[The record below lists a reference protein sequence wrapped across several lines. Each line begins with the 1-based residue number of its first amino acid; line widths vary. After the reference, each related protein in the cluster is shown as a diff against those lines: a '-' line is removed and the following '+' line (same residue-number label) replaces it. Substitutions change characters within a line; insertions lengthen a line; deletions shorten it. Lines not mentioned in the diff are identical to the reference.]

1 MFAVTSLYLSS
12 RLDQKQFQLFS
23 KKPETYLYLLSPAFR
38 RMNYLNIPARFF
50 TSILAV
56 VLFQFSVPGF
66 AQRDL
71 GVGEVNVRRDVIPV
85 VVRSQDS
92 QALGILK
99 TAFSVHGRYRV
110 AASMQEASFAIH
122 VDPIGSTHS
131 SLKIFSGIPEQ
142 LQYNTQ
148 VQGESR
154 RNSILKAI
162 DLAIRKTSGMQG
174 FFSGKIA
181 YVGETGRGMEIYYRD
196 FLFGEGKRL
205 TSHGVEAVRPRW
217 SPDGNYIVYT
227 SYLSGF
233 PNIRRIDLRGQ
244 RSEVFVSFKGTNTS
258 ARYSPDGSR
267 LAMVLTG
274 PGNADIYVGS
284 NLAKGLKRVVNSN
297 GLEATPC
304 WSGDGRELVFAS
316 DRNGGLALYRGSAS
330 GGQFLHIPTQIS
342 GYCAEPDWNHMN
354 RDLIAFTVGVS
365 SQFQIAQ
372 YSFSQRKS
380 EFLTNE
386 RGDAIQPCWLNDGRH
401 LLYTWRTQSSER
413 IVLFDTVTKK
423 RSVLSPA
430 SMGKVSQASYLPPG

>member
-1 MFAVTSLYLSS
+1 M
-12 RLDQKQFQLFS
+12 
-23 KKPETYLYLLSPAFR
+23 
-38 RMNYLNIPARFF
+38 
-50 TSILAV
+50 
-56 VLFQFSVPGF
+56 
-66 AQRDL
+66 
-71 GVGEVNVRRDVIPV
+71 
-85 VVRSQDS
+85 VRSQDS

-110 AASMQEASFAIH
+110 AASMQVASFAIH

-148 VQGESR
+148 VTGESQ

-174 FFSGKIA
+174 FFAGKIA
-181 YVGETGRGMEIYYRD
+181 YVGEAGRGMEIYYRD

-284 NLAKGLKRVVNSN
+284 NLAKGLRRVVNSN

-304 WSGDGRELVFAS
+304 WSGDGRDLVFAS

-330 GGQFLHIPTQIS
+330 GGQFRHIPTQIS
-342 GYCAEPDWNHMN
+342 GYCAEPDWNHVN
-354 RDLIAFTVGVS
+354 QDLIAFTVGVG

-430 SMGKVSQASYLPPG
+430 SIGKVSQASFLPPR